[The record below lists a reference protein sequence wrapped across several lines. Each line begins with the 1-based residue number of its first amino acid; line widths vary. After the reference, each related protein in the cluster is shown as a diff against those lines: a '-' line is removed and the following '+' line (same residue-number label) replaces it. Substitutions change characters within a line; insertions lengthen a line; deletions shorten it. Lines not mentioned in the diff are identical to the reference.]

1 MLSPVRLADPAP
13 PRLSPAPFLYATT
26 GTTTRQAFYL
36 GLGHGMAAYGA
47 TLHWLTHIF
56 GKAAIPL
63 FAIMALFTAGFCG
76 LNNVLEKRARS
87 TTAKILIAAGL
98 WTAFEFYRS
107 ELFFL
112 RFPWITPGTG
122 LGPTFLSPL
131 VGVYGAS
138 FLVVAAGAA
147 ALYRKSLPAAVLLNA
162 GVAGLLLARPPAV
175 APPRNRGFTVAV
187 VQDEDCN
194 LDTHIA
200 LSQSLRKVKPALIVW
215 PEYAVPYDLRK
226 HKSDLA
232 RLQQF
237 CAGMQAVLVLGAKT
251 EIGPGPKDWY
261 NTALV
266 LDGRGPIG
274 EYHKARPVHFF
285 NDGIPGDALRPL
297 HTPLGTMG
305 IAICFDCDYSAVPR
319 QIAARGAE
327 FFIAPSFDAE
337 SWSAAEHFQ
346 HALLFRIRAAETGRW
361 FACAASSGVSQI
373 IDPHGRVH
381 ARLAPMKTGAV
392 AAQIG
397 CIRKPT
403 FYVRFGWLFPW
414 ICLTVA
420 GLLVLRTGAERLLK
434 RRKPVSS
441 SAAGR
446 PANSAGAD
454 QG

>member
-13 PRLSPAPFLYATT
+13 PRLSPFPLLLYATT

-76 LNNVLEKRARS
+76 LNNGLEKRARS

-200 LSQSLRKVKPALIVW
+200 LSQSLRKVKPALDRV
-215 PEYAVPYDLRK
+215 
-226 HKSDLA
+226 A
-232 RLQQF
+232 RVR
-237 CAGMQAVLVLGAKT
+237 C
-251 EIGPGPKDWY
+251 
-261 NTALV
+261 
-266 LDGRGPIG
+266 
-274 EYHKARPVHFF
+274 
-285 NDGIPGDALRPL
+285 ALRPEETQIRPGSAPAIL
-297 HTPLGTMG
+297 RRNAGGAGAGRQDRNRAGTERLVQHG
-305 IAICFDCDYSAVPR
+305 AG
-319 QIAARGAE
+319 ARWARPHRRIPQGA
-327 FFIAPSFDAE
+327 
-337 SWSAAEHFQ
+337 
-346 HALLFRIRAAETGRW
+346 
-361 FACAASSGVSQI
+361 
-373 IDPHGRVH
+373 
-381 ARLAPMKTGAV
+381 TGA
-392 AAQIG
+392 
-397 CIRKPT
+397 
-403 FYVRFGWLFPW
+403 LF
-414 ICLTVA
+414 
-420 GLLVLRTGAERLLK
+420 
-434 RRKPVSS
+434 
-441 SAAGR
+441 
-446 PANSAGAD
+446 
-454 QG
+454 Q